1 MIIEMANIVN
11 FNDINK
17 LFLINFARSGPS
29 ETSQV
34 QDIEFTQPN
43 LSFFLCVVKLNT
55 KNLNNKGLNN
65 IKSNNLELNIKK

>member
-43 LSFFLCVVKLNT
+43 LSFFCVWSSWTPKTWTT
-55 KNLNNKGLNN
+55 KGWTT
-65 IKSNNLELNIKK
+65 